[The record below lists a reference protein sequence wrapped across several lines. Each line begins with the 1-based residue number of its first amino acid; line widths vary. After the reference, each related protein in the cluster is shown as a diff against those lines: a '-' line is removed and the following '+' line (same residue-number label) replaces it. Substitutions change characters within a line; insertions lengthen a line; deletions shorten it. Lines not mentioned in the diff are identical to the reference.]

1 MYDIITIGSSLID
14 SFIRSSLF
22 TAKSE
27 NQNSEI
33 CLNYGEKNEID
44 EYIIKTGGGGSN
56 TAVGFSRMGYRTG
69 VITEIGNDEFS
80 KIILDDFRKEY
91 VSTNLVISEK
101 HENTGGSIILLGDD
115 GGRTVMVHRGA
126 SSMLDPRDIPAEA
139 LSRTDWV
146 HLSSISGQLDTLK
159 KIFTTLKKDNKAF
172 SWNPGKKELK
182 LIAEGKL
189 SFKDISCEI
198 LFLNKEEWESIKDQQ
213 KEAQLFTKQVIV
225 TNGKKGGQVFVDESM
240 VAEFKSGD
248 AKSVDDTGAGDSFV
262 VGYVTAHLKGKI
274 LRECCEWGKRNAVS
288 VIGYVG
294 SKPGLLTINQMKV
307 HN

>member
-69 VITEIGNDEFS
+69 VITEIGSDEFS
-80 KIILDDFRKEY
+80 KIILDDFRKEC
-91 VSTNLVISEK
+91 VPTNLVISEK
-101 HENTGGSIILLGDD
+101 HEKTGGSIILLGAD

-126 SSMLDPRDIPAEA
+126 SSMLDPRDIPVEPI
-139 LSRTDWV
+139 SRTEWV
-146 HLSSISGQLDTLK
+146 HLSSISGQLETLK
-159 KIFTTLKKDNKAF
+159 KIFSTLKKDNKSF

-189 SFKDISCEI
+189 SFKDIPCEI
-198 LFLNKEEWESIKDQQ
+198 LFLNKEEWESIKTKQ
-213 KEAQLFTKQVIV
+213 KEAQLFIKQVIV
-225 TNGKKGGQVFVDESM
+225 TNGKKGGQVFVGDSL
-240 VAEFKSGD
+240 VTEFKSGD
-248 AKSVDDTGAGDSFV
+248 VKSVDDTGAGDSFV

-294 SKPGLLTINQMKV
+294 SKPGLLTINQIKV